1 LIRFSITMLHKII
14 LHNRIGRLNRRK
26 SFRPIPIKRVVAI
39 FLILVAVDVSLFAQV
54 PHKIYNFNIHG
65 LQLNMDLDK
74 VIKLYNINNINTNK
88 DARGHIIGYEVRK
101 RINQQ
106 KTMIVL
112 NFTGEKRL
120 YRIHHS
126 KIYEKFK
133 YQSKDLYGILVSKYG
148 KPWSDNVSA
157 ETQKNKNISAC
168 WGSSCKK
175 FPRVMPTLTAQIHHA
190 SGRLK
195 LMLSD
200 NRIFNRDWKIYKQKL
215 AGEGK
220 DKDTAN
226 RGKGENETE

>member
-1 LIRFSITMLHKII
+1 ML
-14 LHNRIGRLNRRK
+14 
-26 SFRPIPIKRVVAI
+26 VVI
-39 FLILVAVDVSLFAQV
+39 DVSLFAQV
-54 PHKIYNFNIHG
+54 PLKVYNFNIHG
-65 LQLNMDLDK
+65 LQLSMELDK

-101 RINQQ
+101 RIIQQ
-106 KTMIVL
+106 KTVIVL

-120 YRIHHS
+120 YRILHS
-126 KIYEKFK
+126 KIYDKFK
-133 YQSKDLYGILVSKYG
+133 YHSKDLYGVLVTKYG
-148 KPWSDNVSA
+148 RPWRDNISA

-175 FPRVMPTLTAQIHHA
+175 FPRVTPTLTAQIYHA

-200 NRIFNRDWKIYKQKL
+200 NRIFNKDWKIYKQKL

-220 DKDTAN
+220 VNETVN
-226 RGKGENETE
+226 TGKGKNESK